1 MTTAGK
7 MQLLIMREYIM
18 KTTRKIGLVPV
29 ILLCAAFA
37 LVPMVAAAGPG
48 QGNRDRA
55 GTRKTAT

>member
-1 MTTAGK
+1 
-7 MQLLIMREYIM
+7 M

-48 QGNRDRA
+48 QGQAQGGDQKDSDLIAAFLKWLN
-55 GTRKTAT
+55 GQSGS